1 MRYGLPEIGPLERAL
16 HLRSLPIFRHLG
28 ARELAACAQLTQE
41 RYVRRG
47 EVLYEEHDA
56 IHALYLLVDGRVR
69 LYRQG
74 QAVSELGA
82 ADDVGLVEFL
92 AGVAHPLRAVAD
104 SNALALV
111 IDGAALLDLI
121 EEHFPLFLQIRRA
134 LGGEIAQQQRALR
147 TYQTQAQAAPAA
159 TARNGAYPAAQPV
172 TDFAEMLLAL
182 QQTAAFRDVGLALL
196 AALIDADET
205 MRLEPGTALWQHGDE
220 AQCLV
225 LVTEGDIAC
234 VAENE
239 RDGFHAGTGALLGV
253 DAVFGDTPYIYTATA
268 TTPSSVCR
276 ITTQMLLDLAEDHF
290 DLAAHILAHCAR
302 ELLRLKEL
310 AATQPDAP
318 APQPPTHQ
326 PREVSA

>member
-47 EVLYEEHDA
+47 EVLYEEHQA
-56 IHALYLLVDGRVR
+56 IHSLYLLVDGRVR

-74 QAVSELGA
+74 HAVSELGA

-92 AGVAHPLRAVAD
+92 AGVPHPLRAVAD

-121 EEHFPLFLQIRRA
+121 EEHFPLFLQIRHA
-134 LGGEIAQQQRALR
+134 LGGELAQQQRALR
-147 TYQTQAQAAPAA
+147 AYQALAQPAPAPVA
-159 TARNGAYPAAQPV
+159 ARNGTHPTTQPV
-172 TDFAEMLLAL
+172 PDFAGMLLAL
-182 QQTAAFRDVGLALL
+182 QQTAVFRDVGLALL
-196 AALIDADET
+196 AALINTDDT
-205 MRLEPGTALWQHGDE
+205 MRLEAGTALWQRGDE

-225 LVTEGDIAC
+225 LITAGDVAC
-234 VAENE
+234 EPENE
-239 RDGFHAGTGALLGV
+239 EDVFHAGAGALLGV
-253 DAVFGDTPYIYTATA
+253 DAVFGDTPYAYSATA
-268 TTPSSVCR
+268 TSAGAVCR
-276 ITTQMLLDLAEDHF
+276 ITTQVLLDLAEDHF

-302 ELLRLKEL
+302 ALLRLKEL
-310 AATQPDAP
+310 TPPLPATHP
-318 APQPPTHQ
+318 
-326 PREVSA
+326 PREVSP